1 MEKMNY
7 QNKGIVKLK
16 AIIND
21 ANTLL
26 RNVGEID
33 DKLEQQLAEQFKA
46 YGVMDPK
53 DSLLLYHLDTKA
65 RKSIL
70 TDEEK
75 ATREEL
81 RTKAEVARTYFKEN
95 CGLATIKDELA
106 KRGFIPRLRAQQKK
120 DARGNIINMNLI
132 PPLWFFQR
140 FDSEL
145 PTSIIAAQWGEF
157 ELDVTNEPA
166 LKVGLLSISY
176 NNISKQY
183 ELHNW
188 MTTYVLDTQKY
199 ISDIID
205 EDDEALLMD

>member
-7 QNKGIVKLK
+7 QNKGIAKLK

-33 DKLEQQLAEQFKA
+33 DKLEQQLTEQFKQF
-46 YGVMDPK
+46 GVMDPK
-53 DSLLLYHLDTKA
+53 DSLLLYHLDTKS
-65 RKSIL
+65 RKSVL

-81 RTKAEVARTYFKEN
+81 REKAEVARKYFKEN

-120 DARGNIINMNLI
+120 DNRGNIINMNLI

-140 FDSEL
+140 FDNEL

>member
-7 QNKGIVKLK
+7 QNKGIAKLK
-16 AIIND
+16 AVIND

-26 RNVGEID
+26 RNVGAIPTD
-33 DKLEQQLAEQFKA
+33 LEKQLAEQFTQF
-46 YGVMDPK
+46 GVMDPK

-65 RKSIL
+65 RKSTL

-75 ATREEL
+75 ATREDL
-81 RTKAEVARTYFKEN
+81 RAKAEVAREHFRNN
-95 CGLATIKDELA
+95 CGLSTIKDELA

-120 DARGNIINMNLI
+120 DNRGNVINMNLI

-145 PTSIIAAQWGEF
+145 PTSIIASQWGEF

-166 LKVGLLSISY
+166 LKIGLLSISY